1 MPKPKHQPQPPP
13 TELPSIDLDAL
24 SAVTGGAGDASS
36 MMLPMMMM
44 MRNRQSAAAAP
55 PPPPQPQTPKILL
68 NGVEQPASALTN
80 SGNGPTFSTNV

>member
-1 MPKPKHQPQPPP
+1 MPKTKHQPQPA
-13 TELPSIDLDAL
+13 ELPSIDPTAL

-44 MRNRQSAAAAP
+44 MRSRQSAAAAP
-55 PPPPQPQTPKILL
+55 PPPPQPQAPKILL